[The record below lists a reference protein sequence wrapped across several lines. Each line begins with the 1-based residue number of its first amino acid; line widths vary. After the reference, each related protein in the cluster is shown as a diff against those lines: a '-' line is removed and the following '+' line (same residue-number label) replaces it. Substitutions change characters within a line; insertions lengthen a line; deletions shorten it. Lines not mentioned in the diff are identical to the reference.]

1 MQTKRRLYAL
11 VFIATIVCA
20 GVGVCTKAVAA
31 DTANIIELTLGKK
44 HWIGESHYVI
54 CRFDKKPQLGTAILK
69 IQIFTKDG
77 RQDTSFEV
85 RGEADM
91 PAMRGSHR
99 TGEQPVK
106 MNKKGDYLFPIPVVM
121 PGEWEAVLQLYR
133 DKKHVMTGR
142 IKFSV

>member
-31 DTANIIELTLGKK
+31 DTANIIELTLGQK

-69 IQIFTKDG
+69 IASSIESVGQFWFWQI
-77 RQDTSFEV
+77 
-85 RGEADM
+85 A
-91 PAMRGSHR
+91 
-99 TGEQPVK
+99 
-106 MNKKGDYLFPIPVVM
+106 
-121 PGEWEAVLQLYR
+121 
-133 DKKHVMTGR
+133 KHM
-142 IKFSV
+142 I